1 MEIYGYIATIL
12 MGLSLGMIGGGGSI
26 LTVPIL
32 VYFFS
37 FNPVAA
43 ASNSLFIVGL
53 TAFIGF
59 LISNKNKEVEFKT
72 GLLFAIPSFLGVYIT
87 KSIILPMI
95 PDPILSFYGLL
106 ISKSLL
112 IMVFFAGLMLLASFS
127 MIFKKKKQIIVK
139 TLKPSENF
147 FTILKQGLIVG
158 SVTGLVGAGGGF
170 LIVPA
175 LVNLLGLSM
184 RKAIGTSLMIIAA
197 NSLFGFLLFL
207 QRGEP
212 VNWYLLVTLLGI
224 ALVGLIAGS
233 YYSKKVPEDKLK
245 KGFGFFVLIMGTLI
259 FIDQIFK
266 M

>member
-95 PDPILSFYGLL
+95 PDPILSFYGLNTE
-106 ISKSLL
+106 IPGQNITIWKMRIFPFSKR
-112 IMVFFAGLMLLASFS
+112 VQK
-127 MIFKKKKQIIVK
+127 IFPIC
-139 TLKPSENF
+139 S
-147 FTILKQGLIVG
+147 
-158 SVTGLVGAGGGF
+158 S
-170 LIVPA
+170 
-175 LVNLLGLSM
+175 
-184 RKAIGTSLMIIAA
+184 
-197 NSLFGFLLFL
+197 
-207 QRGEP
+207 
-212 VNWYLLVTLLGI
+212 
-224 ALVGLIAGS
+224 
-233 YYSKKVPEDKLK
+233 
-245 KGFGFFVLIMGTLI
+245 
-259 FIDQIFK
+259 
-266 M
+266 